1 MKYFILGLAGQP
13 VLWTLLVSRTDIY
26 DTRSSRLETWT
37 LPNTDWPARLG
48 LPVLLFELFHL
59 TLNTA
64 ACLGI
69 VRLEI

>member
-26 DTRSSRLETWT
+26 DTRSSCLETWT

-48 LPVLLFELFHL
+48 LSVLLLESLHL
-59 TLNTA
+59 TLRIA

>member
-13 VLWTLLVSRTDIY
+13 VLWTLLVSRTDIH
-26 DTRSSRLETWT
+26 DTTEDILPRDLDPPKYRLASKTRT
-37 LPNTDWPARLG
+37 
-48 LPVLLFELFHL
+48 VLVLESLHL
-59 TLNTA
+59 TLLTA